1 MSVNCFSHCH
11 RCSLCAMNK
20 LSLNYSSF
28 AEGTEL
34 CTDKNTKRFF
44 SSWPRAFLSSL
55 FPRCWKV
62 EWTSDD
68 SSIIVTPPSSEHPFM
83 STIPFL
89 ASSHAFFVNENENCA
104 YAVLC
109 SQCFSRFVWLL
120 SVFFFTLTTLSLPL
134 PLPRFRYRYRY
145 RYTATDTKIQ
155 LVEYCVFKMTQFD
168 ASTVLPCCFLLVQLV
183 ALLCMRH
190 PFCRWAWPQYLS
202 DTLPIWQLQ
211 SNLAHNQSELGEIVI
226 SEDFVMWIYRFQI
239 MFFVPLKFK
248 FISWSARTSP
258 QSSTVCTG
266 YTEASSAPS

>member
-120 SVFFFTLTTLSLPL
+120 SVFFFYADNAFLAIAIAPIQVQIQIQIHGDGYKNTACRILCFQNDAVWCFDCFTLLFFACSTC
-134 PLPRFRYRYRY
+134 
-145 RYTATDTKIQ
+145 
-155 LVEYCVFKMTQFD
+155 CV
-168 ASTVLPCCFLLVQLV
+168 ALYAAPVLPMSLASVSV
-183 ALLCMRH
+183 RYIA
-190 PFCRWAWPQYLS
+190 YLAA
-202 DTLPIWQLQ
+202 TV
-211 SNLAHNQSELGEIVI
+211 ELG
-226 SEDFVMWIYRFQI
+226 
-239 MFFVPLKFK
+239 P
-248 FISWSARTSP
+248 
-258 QSSTVCTG
+258 
-266 YTEASSAPS
+266 

>member
-120 SVFFFTLTTLSLPL
+120 SVFFFLRWQ
-134 PLPRFRYRYRY
+134 RFPCHCHCPDSG
-145 RYTATDTKIQ
+145 TDTDTDTRRRIQ
-155 LVEYCVFKMTQFD
+155 KYSL
-168 ASTVLPCCFLLVQLV
+168 
-183 ALLCMRH
+183 
-190 PFCRWAWPQYLS
+190 
-202 DTLPIWQLQ
+202 
-211 SNLAHNQSELGEIVI
+211 
-226 SEDFVMWIYRFQI
+226 
-239 MFFVPLKFK
+239 
-248 FISWSARTSP
+248 
-258 QSSTVCTG
+258 
-266 YTEASSAPS
+266 

>member
-1 MSVNCFSHCH
+1 MLF
-11 RCSLCAMNK
+11 SLCLA
-20 LSLNYSSF
+20 
-28 AEGTEL
+28 A
-34 CTDKNTKRFF
+34 KRF
-44 SSWPRAFLSSL
+44 
-55 FPRCWKV
+55 
-62 EWTSDD
+62 
-68 SSIIVTPPSSEHPFM
+68 
-83 STIPFL
+83 
-89 ASSHAFFVNENENCA
+89 
-104 YAVLC
+104 
-109 SQCFSRFVWLL
+109 
-120 SVFFFTLTTLSLPL
+120 FFFTLTTLSLPL

-211 SNLAHNQSELGEIVI
+211 SNLAHNQSELWEIVI
-226 SEDFVMWIYRFQI
+226 SEDFAMRNYRFQI